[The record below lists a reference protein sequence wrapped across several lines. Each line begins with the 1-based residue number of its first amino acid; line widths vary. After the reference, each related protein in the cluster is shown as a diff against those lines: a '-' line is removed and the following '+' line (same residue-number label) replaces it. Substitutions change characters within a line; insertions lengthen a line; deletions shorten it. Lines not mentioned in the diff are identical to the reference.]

1 MNRLFFT
8 MWILSFFLLFS
19 CKSSSPS
26 SAICDSWPAQT
37 ALIRE
42 LSDKGELAVALAAAH
57 HFQDSIDKSCDD
69 TIIKALAA
77 IQLADA
83 QTWYSLFY
91 RRGFDTA
98 GMYAAALQRFKGSN
112 DSIVARIDNTVGFY
126 YYVISLLNNTNRIDS
141 AIPRLR
147 NAIALYTSSGR
158 EKEAAYAYFNLGLCF
173 QNNPDTTLNSIDTAE
188 LYFRASYA
196 LSDKLGDQRT
206 NSYATRHL
214 AAVHMDRKQYDSALH
229 YAFRSYESREA
240 IGLQFVQPYSLLLIG
255 DIFKFTNADS
265 AIRYHQLAAGYADRL
280 NNAAGITAAYIAL
293 GDDYLAANDIVKA
306 KQQYEQAATKT
317 AALGYTEGHATA
329 MKKIAE
335 LPHH

>member
-8 MWILSFFLLFS
+8 LSIMIFFLVFG
-19 CKSSSPS
+19 CKPASAP

-42 LSDKGELAVALAAAH
+42 LSDKGALDAALAAAH
-57 HFQDSIDKSCDD
+57 HFQDSINKSCDD

-98 GMYAAALQRFKGSN
+98 GMYAAALQRLKLNN
-112 DSIVARIDNTVGFY
+112 DSILARIDNTTGFY
-126 YYVISLLNNTNRIDS
+126 YYVISLVNNTNRIDS
-141 AIPRLR
+141 AVPRLR
-147 NAIALYTSSGR
+147 NAIALYTKSGR
-158 EKEAAYAYFNLGLCF
+158 EREAAYAYFNLGLCF

-214 AAVHMDRKQYDSALH
+214 AAVHMDRKQYDSALY

-240 IGLQFVQPYSLLLIG
+240 IGLQFVQPFSLLLIG

-265 AIRYHQLAAGYADRL
+265 ALHYHQLAAGYADRL
-280 NNAAGITAAYIAL
+280 NNAAGIAAAYIAV
-293 GDDYLAANDIVKA
+293 GDDYLAAKDIARA
-306 KQQYEQAATKT
+306 KQQYELAATKA
-317 AALGYTEGHATA
+317 AALGNTDGYQTA
-329 MKKIAE
+329 VKKVAE
-335 LPHH
+335 LSHH